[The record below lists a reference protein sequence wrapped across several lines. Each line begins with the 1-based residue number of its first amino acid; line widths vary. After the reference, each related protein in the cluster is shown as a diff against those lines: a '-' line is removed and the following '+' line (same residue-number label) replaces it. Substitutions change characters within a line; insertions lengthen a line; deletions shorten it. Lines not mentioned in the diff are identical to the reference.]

1 MEEKKVSQM
10 QRHSAVQFDINIEK
24 KEERNHW
31 PVVMKYENEG
41 QGPWLVDLAH
51 KVRLDL
57 QDGKID
63 TIAPCGCGT
72 TVPKTPGTSIYT
84 ERMLVNRMN
93 ATQTSI
99 YFLGSENPE
108 IELDSSYTDVSEATV
123 FLALFGPWVFL
134 IAEKLASLDFL
145 APDKVAPFLYQ
156 GPFCHVPCQIV
167 TLERNTDGSGGI
179 LLSCSRGYAES
190 MVEAILDSGEEF
202 GLRPAGEE
210 KFLQWL
216 DALSPEEQ

>member
-1 MEEKKVSQM
+1 MEENKVSQI
-10 QRHSAVQFDINIEK
+10 QRHSAVQFNARAGRT
-24 KEERNHW
+24 EERNHW
-31 PVVMKYENEG
+31 QVVQQYENEG

-63 TIAPCGCGT
+63 TVTPFGT
-72 TVPKTPGTSIYT
+72 TVPKVPGTCAYA
-84 ERMLVNRMN
+84 EGMLVNRMN

-99 YFLGSENPE
+99 YFLGSKNPE
-108 IELDSSYTDVSEATV
+108 IELYPSYTDVSEATV
-123 FLALFGPWVFL
+123 FLALFGPRVFL
-134 IAEKLASLDFL
+134 IAEKLSSLDFF
-145 APDKVAPFLYQ
+145 APDRVAPFLYQ

-167 TLERNTDGSGGI
+167 TLERNSDGSGGI

-210 KFLQWL
+210 KFLEWL
-216 DALSPEEQ
+216 DKVSLEK